1 MNRRYPFSENRIQR
15 QSCTERT
22 ALTTPDLKAGVN
34 TMATY
39 KYLAKNNTGQTIQG
53 TVSAKDQAE
62 ALSEL
67 RRKNL
72 VVLQVQQSAG
82 TAKPGAARKKGNFLG
97 LSLTRSGMR
106 AGAGVKKEEL
116 VLFARQLATMISAGI
131 PLLESLEILSEQA
144 DTVGF
149 KKCLEDVVYEIRSGK
164 DLSQCLEKYPRVFS
178 NIFVSM
184 IRAGEASGQL
194 DEILGRLADYME
206 ATQKLKRDIRA
217 AMTYPVISLFLVLG
231 ITSFLMVGIVPK
243 FQEVFTSLEI
253 DMPKLTEYVLNV
265 SLWSKDNWYLW
276 VGVAIGGFFLF
287 GAYKRTPV
295 GAKQADWMKL
305 NVPVFGPLFRK
316 VALSRFAR
324 TFATLIKSGV
334 PILGSLEIVSATAG
348 NRVISDVVDLAREN
362 VRQGDALSEP
372 LAQSRVFPPMVT
384 RMIGIGEK
392 SGSLETLLEKIA
404 VFYDD
409 QVSAEV
415 KSLTSMIEPILIG
428 VMGFLVGGIVLAV
441 FLPIFELQKKL
452 STR

>member
-1 MNRRYPFSENRIQR
+1 
-15 QSCTERT
+15 
-22 ALTTPDLKAGVN
+22 
-34 TMATY
+34 MATY

-72 VVLQVQQSAG
+72 VVLQVQQAAASPG
-82 TAKPGAARKKGNFLG
+82 PGKTAPRGGGFMG
-97 LSLTRSGMR
+97 LSLTRAGVR
-106 AGAGVKKEEL
+106 AGSGVKKEEL

-144 DTVGF
+144 DTIGF
-149 KKCLEDVVYEIRSGK
+149 KKCLEDVVQEIRSGK
-164 DLSQCLEKYPRVFS
+164 DLSQCLEKFPRVFS

-194 DEILGRLADYME
+194 DEILSRLADYME

-231 ITSFLMVGIVPK
+231 ITAFLMIGIVPK

-265 SLWSKDNWYLW
+265 SLWSKDNWLIW
-276 VGVAIGGFFLF
+276 VGAVAAAWFLF
-287 GAYKRTPV
+287 SAYKKTSI
-295 GAKQADWMKL
+295 GARQSDWMKL

-316 VALSRFAR
+316 VALSRFSR

-334 PILGSLEIVSATAG
+334 PILGSLEIVSETAG
-348 NRVISDVVDLAREN
+348 NRVISDVVDHAREN

-372 LAQSRVFPPMVT
+372 LAQSKVFPPMVT

-404 VFYDD
+404 TFYDE
-409 QVSAEV
+409 QVASEV

-452 STR
+452 ATR

>member
-1 MNRRYPFSENRIQR
+1 
-15 QSCTERT
+15 
-22 ALTTPDLKAGVN
+22 
-34 TMATY
+34 MATY

-72 VVLQVQQSAG
+72 VVLQVHQAAG
-82 TAKPGAARKKGNFLG
+82 TVKKGGSPAARRGGVLG
-97 LSLTRSGMR
+97 FSLTRAGMK
-106 AGAGVKKEEL
+106 AGQGVKNDEL

-149 KKCLEDVVYEIRSGK
+149 KKCLEDIVFEIRGGK
-164 DLSQCLEKYPRVFS
+164 DLSQCFDKYPKVFS
-178 NIFVSM
+178 DIFVSM

-194 DEILGRLADYME
+194 DEILARLADYME

-217 AMTYPVISLFLVLG
+217 AMTYPVISLILVLG
-231 ITSFLMVGIVPK
+231 ITAFLMVGIVPK
-243 FQEVFTSLEI
+243 FQEVFISLEV
-253 DMPKLTEYVLNV
+253 DMPKLTQYVLNV
-265 SLWSKDNWYLW
+265 SLWCKDNWYVW
-276 VGVAIGGFFLF
+276 TAVAFGAFMLF
-287 GAYKRTPV
+287 GVYKKTPV
-295 GAKQADWMKL
+295 GSRQTDWMKL

-334 PILGSLEIVSATAG
+334 PILGSLEIVSQTAG
-348 NRVISDVVDLAREN
+348 NRVIADVVDEAREN

-372 LAQSRVFPPMVT
+372 LAESKVFPPMVT

-409 QVSAEV
+409 QVAAEV

-452 STR
+452 ATR